1 MKGTKVKLIKRITWL
16 AMLVPVFAMAAAS
29 SADGTSR
36 SSVDGTSRSSVEG
49 ASRSSVD
56 ATSRCPN
63 ILLII
68 SDDQGY
74 GDFGF
79 TGNKLADTPV
89 LDRLSKEGAF
99 YPNFMVAP
107 ACSPTRSALLT
118 GRNHLDVGVW
128 GVGPRGD
135 ERRDEVLMPSFF
147 NPSGY
152 NTWLF
157 GKWDGAKMMELGPV
171 DRGFDWFCGIG
182 GGYLQKRPLLCTPE
196 GGAWTEGWSAELIT
210 DAAIK
215 KINESGDTPWLAH
228 MAYIIPHLP
237 WECPDSYAD
246 PYRKKGYSETFA
258 QCYGSIKQMDD
269 QIGRLL
275 DAVHDAGQDENTI
288 VLFMSDNGP
297 TENRGA
303 YVNDNFKHAQNSKD
317 WKLRNACD
325 LTGAKA
331 EVWDA
336 GIRSPLLV
344 RWPGRIKPG
353 IRKHVPMVEDLLPTV
368 LDLAQIS
375 EAKQPKHLPFDGKSI
390 RASLEDPR
398 FTDERDIFRIALDGP
413 GNPGDTTPSDIIEDA
428 RETDYSKL
436 HTVLRRGIYKF
447 HHLPSGEVRLYDMEK
462 DPGEKN
468 DLSKKMPERT
478 EELAQRCRARWD
490 DIASRNRTFPMRQLK
505 IDNADRWSKSW
516 TLRANQALHFE
527 GKMQSVFYGGAKG
540 FRSPGDRADYTVE
553 VQKPLT
559 VSFVAEGKGLD
570 QCAPISLLVDG
581 NPIEVKSRDAKK
593 IVFGSASLP
602 AGTIPVSLAVPADS
616 QAGSADGE
624 VIKVTLKL
632 ER

>member
-1 MKGTKVKLIKRITWL
+1 MKSIIRWMVLI
-16 AMLVPVFAMAAAS
+16 LVVGSFAHAA
-29 SADGTSR
+29 DR
-36 SSVDGTSRSSVEG
+36 S
-49 ASRSSVD
+49 
-56 ATSRCPN
+56 PN

-107 ACSPTRSALLT
+107 ACTPTRSALLT

-135 ERRDEVLMPSFF
+135 VRRDEVMMPSFL

-157 GKWDGAKMMELGPV
+157 GKWDGTTMLELGPV
-171 DRGFDWFCGIG
+171 ERGFDWFCGIG

-196 GGAWTEGWSAELIT
+196 KGEWTEGWSAELIT

-215 KINESGDTPWLAH
+215 KIKD
-228 MAYIIPHLP
+228 
-237 WECPDSYAD
+237 PDSYAA
-246 PYRKKGYSETFA
+246 PYRKKGFSETFA

-275 DAVHDAGQDENTI
+275 DAVRAAGQEENTI
-288 VLFMSDNGP
+288 VLFFSDNGP
-297 TENRGA
+297 TENRPA
-303 YVNDNFKHAQNSKD
+303 WVNDNFKHAQNSKD

-325 LTGAKA
+325 LIGAKA

-344 RWPGRIKPG
+344 RWPGKIKPG
-353 IRKHVPMVEDLLPTV
+353 VRKHVTMVEDLLPTL
-368 LDLAQIS
+368 LDLAQIP
-375 EAKQPKHLPFDGKSI
+375 EAKQPKHLPFDGKSF
-390 RASLEDPR
+390 RASLRDAR
-398 FTDERDIFRIALDGP
+398 FTEERDIFRLALAGP
-413 GNPGDTTPSDIIEDA
+413 GEPGDTTLSNIIEDA
-428 RETDYSKL
+428 RETDYSRL
-436 HTVLRRGIYKF
+436 HTVLRRGNYKF
-447 HHLPSGEVRLYDMEK
+447 HQLPGGGFRLYDMEK

-468 DLSKKMPERT
+468 DLSAKMPERT
-478 EELAQRCRARWD
+478 VELAARCRARWD
-490 DIASRNRTFPMRQLK
+490 DIASSNRTFPMRQLR
-505 IDNADRWSKSW
+505 INNADRWSESW
-516 TLRANQALHFE
+516 TLHANRALHFE
-527 GKMQSVFYGGAKG
+527 GEMRSVFYGGARG

-581 NPIEVKSRDAKK
+581 KPVEVKSRAANK
-593 IVFGSASLP
+593 IVFGSVALP
-602 AGTIPVSLAVPADS
+602 SGTTPLSLAVPVDAK
-616 QAGSADGE
+616 AGTTDGE
-624 VIKVTLKL
+624 VIAVTLKL
-632 ER
+632 DN

>member
-1 MKGTKVKLIKRITWL
+1 MKNMFKWMVAG
-16 AMLVPVFAMAAAS
+16 LVVVDSTTFAA
-29 SADGTSR
+29 GC
-36 SSVDGTSRSSVEG
+36 
-49 ASRSSVD
+49 SSVD

-99 YPNFMVAP
+99 YPHFMVGP
-107 ACSPTRSALLT
+107 ACTPTRSALLT

-135 ERRDEVLMPSFF
+135 VRRDEVLMPSFF

-171 DRGFDWFCGIG
+171 ERGFDWFCGIG

-196 GGAWTEGWSAELIT
+196 GGEWTEGWSAELIT
-210 DAAIK
+210 DAAIE
-215 KINESGDTPWLAH
+215 KIKESGDTPWLMH

-246 PYRKKGYSETFA
+246 PYRKKGFSESFA

-275 DAVHDAGQDENTI
+275 DAVREAGQEENTI
-288 VLFMSDNGP
+288 VIFFSDNGP
-297 TENRGA
+297 TENTPA
-303 YVNDNFKHAQNSKD
+303 YVNENFKRAQHSDD
-317 WKLRNACD
+317 WKLRNACE
-325 LTGAKA
+325 LTGSKA
-331 EVWDA
+331 EVWDG

-344 RWPGRIKPG
+344 RWPGKVKPG
-353 IRKHVPMVEDLLPTV
+353 VRQDVPMVEDILPTV
-368 LDLAQIS
+368 LDLAQIP
-375 EAKQPKHLPFDGKSI
+375 EAKQPKHLPFDGNSM
-390 RASLEDPR
+390 RASLENPR
-398 FTDERDIFRIALDGP
+398 YTDERDIFRIALDGR
-413 GNPGDTTPSDIIEDA
+413 GHPGDVTPSNIIEDA
-428 RETDYSKL
+428 READYSKL
-436 HTVLRRGIYKF
+436 HAVLRRGSYKF
-447 HHLPSGEVRLYDMEK
+447 HHLPGGSFRLFDMEK

-468 DLSKKMPERT
+468 DLSRKMPERT

-490 DIASRNRTFPMRQLK
+490 DIASRNRTFPMRQLY
-505 IDNADRWSKSW
+505 INNIDRWAKSW

-527 GKMQSVFYGGAKG
+527 GNMQSIFYGGARG
-540 FRSPGDRADYTVE
+540 FNSPGDRADYMID

-559 VSFVAEGKGLD
+559 VSFIAEGKNLV
-570 QCAPISLLVDG
+570 QCAPINLLIDG
-581 NPIEVKSRDAKK
+581 KAVEVKSRDAKQ
-593 IVFGSASLP
+593 IVFGSATLP
-602 AGTIPVSLAVPADS
+602 AGSIPVSLAVPDGVE
-616 QAGSADGE
+616 AGTADGE
-624 VIKVTLKL
+624 VITVTLTL